1 MDYIKQKFSEVVF
14 FNLLGIKRGEEH
26 SLTTYLVKI
35 MKLIEKDEMK
45 GVFYEHADFHAIVK
59 ETDFSA
65 INRFINGI
73 LNE

>member
-1 MDYIKQKFSEVVF
+1 
-14 FNLLGIKRGEEH
+14 
-26 SLTTYLVKI
+26 
-35 MKLIEKDEMK
+35 MKSIEKDKMK